1 MAIKICMPSGVNMF
15 QEDGREEMAES
26 FSLPPI
32 MCCILTDIFPCVFQI
47 SNQESSNSYDCADG
61 SHSAVQSAI

>member
-32 MCCILTDIFPCVFQI
+32 TCCILTDIFPCVFQI
-47 SNQESSNSYDCADG
+47 SNQDSSNSYDCADG